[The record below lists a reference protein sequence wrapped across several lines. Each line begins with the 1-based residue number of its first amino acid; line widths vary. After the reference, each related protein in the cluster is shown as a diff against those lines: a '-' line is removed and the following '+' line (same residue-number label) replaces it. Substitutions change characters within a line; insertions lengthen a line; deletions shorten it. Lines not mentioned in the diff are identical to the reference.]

1 MSKPFDYVN
10 SVNFS
15 KENMMRN
22 TENDELAEKGYDPFL
37 TNRSLSYF
45 DDTIGMANEMNF
57 RHHADKILQYEFL
70 LNTIRKR
77 KRFSKWIKPEKDD
90 TVKTLQEFYG
100 YSRRKAEEAA
110 NVLSNGQINEI
121 KNKLE
126 QGGLKK

>member
-1 MSKPFDYVN
+1 MSNPFDYVN
-10 SVNFS
+10 SINFS
-15 KENMMRN
+15 KENLMRN
-22 TENDELAEKGYDPFL
+22 TENDVLAEKGYDPFL

-57 RHHADKILQYEFL
+57 RGHADKILQYEFL
-70 LNTIRKR
+70 LNTVRKR
-77 KRFSKWIKPEKDD
+77 KRFSKWVKPEKDD

>member
-1 MSKPFDYVN
+1 MSNPFDYVN
-10 SVNFS
+10 SINSS
-15 KENMMRN
+15 KENLMRD
-22 TENDELAEKGYDPFL
+22 TENDELAEKGYEPFL

-57 RHHADKILQYEFL
+57 RGHADKILQYEFL
-70 LNTIRKR
+70 LNTVRKR

-90 TVKTLQEFYG
+90 TVKTIQEFYG
-100 YSRRKAEEAA
+100 YSRKKAEQAA

-121 KNKLE
+121 RVKLE